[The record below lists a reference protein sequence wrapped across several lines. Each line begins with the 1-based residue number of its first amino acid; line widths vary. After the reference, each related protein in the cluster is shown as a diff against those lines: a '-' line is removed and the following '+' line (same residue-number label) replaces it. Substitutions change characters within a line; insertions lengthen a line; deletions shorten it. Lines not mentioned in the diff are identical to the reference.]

1 MTIWINTL
9 KIKMKTILKDYI
21 GHVES
26 PNPHG
31 TVSYLEPV
39 FKAQEGGYGTLSM
52 KSNISFIEAS
62 TRRVSSIW
70 DKETMQDIQAL
81 HGENGVDPSSMVRS
95 VLENVLE
102 TEMEM
107 TIEKEILTEMRS
119 EADRNW
125 REGWTKFQT
134 LANRWFGYE
143 PKMTWQERDGSLLR
157 SLVITANLM
166 LSKTRTGGIPFVIV
180 NGAVG
185 MWIQDLPEFIYAES
199 SVIHRSGGACVVG
212 NLMGRI
218 QVIVDPYLSFNERKI
233 VMGIKP
239 DVITNARIFML
250 ENPDAKLTFDDSY
263 DGSLNVKNILTKR
276 YGIKTIPSQSYL
288 TINFAEPGK
297 KHNLFTHLISKI
309 FKK

>member
-1 MTIWINTL
+1 
-9 KIKMKTILKDYI
+9 MKTILKDYI

-39 FKAQEGGYGTLSM
+39 FEGQEGGYGTISM
-52 KSNISFIEAS
+52 KLFTSFIETS
-62 TRRVSSIW
+62 SRKVSSVS
-70 DKETMQDIQAL
+70 DKEAMQDLQAL
-81 HGENGVDPSSMVRS
+81 HGVDPSSMMRS
-95 VLENVLE
+95 VLEN
-102 TEMEM
+102 EMAM
-107 TIEKEILTEMRS
+107 GIEKEILTKMRS

-125 REGWTKFQT
+125 REEWTKFQT

-157 SLVITANLM
+157 ILVITANLM
-166 LSKTRTGGIPFVIV
+166 LSKTRSGGTPFVIV

-185 MWIQDLPEFIYAES
+185 SWIQDLPEFIYTES
-199 SVIHRSGGACVVG
+199 HDVHRPGGSCVVG

-218 QVIVDPYLSFNERKI
+218 EVIVDQYLSFNERKI
-233 VMGIKP
+233 IMGIKP
-239 DVITNARIFML
+239 GEITNARIFML
-250 ENPDAKLTFDDSY
+250 ENPDAELTTEETY
-263 DGSLNVKNILTKR
+263 DGSFKVKNTLTKR

-288 TINFAEPGK
+288 TISFAEPGK
-297 KHNLFTHLISKI
+297 KHNLFTHLLSKI

>member
-1 MTIWINTL
+1 
-9 KIKMKTILKDYI
+9 MKTILKNYI

-39 FKAQEGGYGTLSM
+39 FEGQEGGYGVMSM
-52 KSNISFIEAS
+52 KAFTSFIETS
-62 TRRVSSIW
+62 PRRVSSIS
-70 DKETMQDIQAL
+70 DKEAMQDIQAL
-81 HGENGVDPSSMVRS
+81 HGIDPSSMLRS
-95 VLENVLE
+95 VLEN
-102 TEMEM
+102 EME
-107 TIEKEILTEMRS
+107 TGIEKEILTVMRS

-125 REGWTKFQT
+125 REEWTKFQT

-157 SLVITANLM
+157 ILGITANLM
-166 LSKTRTGGIPFVIV
+166 LSKTRTGGTPFVIV

-199 SVIHRSGGACVVG
+199 PGIHRSGGAYIVG

-218 QVIVDPYLSFNERKI
+218 EVIVDPYLSFNERKI
-233 VMGIKP
+233 IMGIKP
-239 DVITNARIFML
+239 DAITNARIFMI
-250 ENPDAKLTFDDSY
+250 ENPDAELTFKHIY
-263 DGSLNVKNILTKR
+263 EGSHKVKNTLTKR

-288 TINFAEPGK
+288 TISFAEPGK
-297 KHNLFTHLISKI
+297 KHNLFTHLLSKI

>member
-1 MTIWINTL
+1 
-9 KIKMKTILKDYI
+9 MKTILKDYI

-39 FKAQEGGYGTLSM
+39 FEAQEGGYGIMSM
-52 KSNISFIEAS
+52 KSNIHFIEAS
-62 TRRVSSIW
+62 SRRVSSIS

-81 HGENGVDPSSMVRS
+81 HGENGVDPSSMMRS
-95 VLENVLE
+95 VLEN
-102 TEMEM
+102 EMEM
-107 TIEKEILTEMRS
+107 GIEKEILTEMRS

-185 MWIQDLPEFIYAES
+185 MWIQGLPEFISAES
-199 SVIHRSGGACVVG
+199 SVIHRLIHRSGGARVVG

-239 DVITNARIFML
+239 SEITNARIFML
-250 ENPDAKLTFDDSY
+250 ENPDAELTFDDSY

>member
-1 MTIWINTL
+1 
-9 KIKMKTILKDYI
+9 MKTILKNYI

-31 TVSYLEPV
+31 TVGYLEPV
-39 FKAQEGGYGTLSM
+39 FEGQEGGYGTISM
-52 KSNISFIEAS
+52 KLYTSFIETS
-62 TRRVSSIW
+62 PRRVSSIS
-70 DKETMQDIQAL
+70 DKEAMQDIQAL
-81 HGENGVDPSSMVRS
+81 HGIDPSSMIRS
-95 VLENVLE
+95 VLENQ
-102 TEMEM
+102 MDQG
-107 TIEKEILTEMRS
+107 IEKEILTAMRS

-125 REGWTKFQT
+125 RGEWTKFQT

-166 LSKTRTGGIPFVIV
+166 LSKTRTGGTPFVIV

-185 MWIQDLPEFIYAES
+185 SWIQDLPEFISAEIS
-199 SVIHRSGGACVVG
+199 DIHRSGGACVVG

-218 QVIVDPYLSFNERKI
+218 EVIVDPYLSFNERKI

-239 DVITNARIFML
+239 DVTTNARIFMI
-250 ENPDAKLTFDDSY
+250 ENPDDELTFKHIY
-263 DGSLNVKNILTKR
+263 EGLHKVKNTLTKR

-288 TINFAEPGK
+288 TISFAEPGK
-297 KHNLFTHLISKI
+297 KHNLFTHILSRT

>member
-1 MTIWINTL
+1 
-9 KIKMKTILKDYI
+9 MKTILKDYI

-39 FKAQEGGYGTLSM
+39 FEGQEGGYGTISM
-52 KSNISFIEAS
+52 KLYTSFIETS
-62 TRRVSSIW
+62 PRRVSSIS
-70 DKETMQDIQAL
+70 DKEAMQDIQAL
-81 HGENGVDPSSMVRS
+81 HGIDPSSMLRS
-95 VLENVLE
+95 VLEN
-102 TEMEM
+102 EME
-107 TIEKEILTEMRS
+107 TGIEKEILTVMRS

-125 REGWTKFQT
+125 REEWTKFQT

-157 SLVITANLM
+157 ILGITSNLM
-166 LSKTRTGGIPFVIV
+166 LSKTRTGGTPFVIV

-199 SVIHRSGGACVVG
+199 SGIHRSGGAYVVG

-218 QVIVDPYLSFNERKI
+218 EVIVDPYLSFNERKI

-239 DVITNARIFML
+239 DAAANARIFMI
-250 ENPDAKLTFDDSY
+250 ENPDAELTFKHIY
-263 DGSLNVKNILTKR
+263 EGSHKVKNTLTKR

-288 TINFAEPGK
+288 TISFAEPGK
-297 KHNLFTHLISKI
+297 KHNLFTHLLSKI

>member
-1 MTIWINTL
+1 
-9 KIKMKTILKDYI
+9 MKTILKNYI

-39 FKAQEGGYGTLSM
+39 FEGQEGGYGVMSM
-52 KSNISFIEAS
+52 KAFTSFIETS
-62 TRRVSSIW
+62 PRRVSSIS
-70 DKETMQDIQAL
+70 DKEAMQDIQAL
-81 HGENGVDPSSMVRS
+81 HGIDPSSMLRS
-95 VLENVLE
+95 VLEN
-102 TEMEM
+102 EME
-107 TIEKEILTEMRS
+107 TGIEKEILTVMRS

-125 REGWTKFQT
+125 REEWTKFQT

-143 PKMTWQERDGSLLR
+143 PKKTWQERDGSLLR
-157 SLVITANLM
+157 SLGITANLM
-166 LSKTRTGGIPFVIV
+166 LSKTRTGGTPFVIV

-199 SVIHRSGGACVVG
+199 PGIHRSGGAYIVG

-218 QVIVDPYLSFNERKI
+218 EVIVDPYLSFNERKI
-233 VMGIKP
+233 IMGIKP
-239 DVITNARIFML
+239 DAITNARIFMI
-250 ENPDAKLTFDDSY
+250 ENPDAELTFKHIY
-263 DGSLNVKNILTKR
+263 EGSHKVKNTLTKR

-288 TINFAEPGK
+288 TISFAEPGK
-297 KHNLFTHLISKI
+297 KHNLFTHLLSKI

>member
-1 MTIWINTL
+1 
-9 KIKMKTILKDYI
+9 MKTILKDYI

-39 FKAQEGGYGTLSM
+39 FEGQEGGYGVMSTKLYT
-52 KSNISFIEAS
+52 SFIETS
-62 TRRVSSIW
+62 PRRVSSIS
-70 DKETMQDIQAL
+70 DKEAMQDIQAL
-81 HGENGVDPSSMVRS
+81 HGIDPSSMIRS
-95 VLENVLE
+95 VLEN
-102 TEMEM
+102 EMDQG
-107 TIEKEILTEMRS
+107 IEKEILTKMRS

-125 REGWTKFQT
+125 REEWTKFQT

-143 PKMTWQERDGSLLR
+143 PKMTWQERDGSLPR
-157 SLVITANLM
+157 ILVITANLM
-166 LSKTRTGGIPFVIV
+166 LSKTRTGGTPFVIV

-185 MWIQDLPEFIYAES
+185 MWIQDLPEFISAEIS
-199 SVIHRSGGACVVG
+199 DIHRSGGACVVG

-218 QVIVDPYLSFNERKI
+218 EVIVDPYLSFNERKI

-239 DVITNARIFML
+239 NEITNARIFVL
-250 ENPDAKLTFDDSY
+250 ENPDAELTFKHIY
-263 DGSLNVKNILTKR
+263 EGSHKVKNTLSKR

-288 TINFAEPGK
+288 TISFADPGK
-297 KHNLFTHLISKI
+297 KHNLFTHLLSKI

>member
-1 MTIWINTL
+1 
-9 KIKMKTILKDYI
+9 MKTILKDYI

-39 FKAQEGGYGTLSM
+39 FEAQEGGYGTLSI
-52 KSNISFIEAS
+52 KSNISFIEAF
-62 TRRVSSIW
+62 TRRVSSIS
-70 DKETMQDIQAL
+70 DKEAMQDIQAL
-81 HGENGVDPSSMVRS
+81 HGVDPSSMLSS
-95 VLENVLE
+95 VLEN
-102 TEMEM
+102 EMEQG
-107 TIEKEILTEMRS
+107 IEKEILTVMRS

-125 REGWTKFQT
+125 REEWTKFQT
-134 LANRWFGYE
+134 LANRWFEYE

-166 LSKTRTGGIPFVIV
+166 FSKTRTGGIPFVIV

-185 MWIQDLPEFIYAES
+185 MWIQDLPEFISAQS
-199 SVIHRSGGACVVG
+199 PDAHRSGGAYLIG
-212 NLMGRI
+212 NLIGRI
-218 QVIVDPYLSFNERKI
+218 EVIVDPYLTFNDTKI

-239 DVITNARIFML
+239 SEITNARIFML
-250 ENPDAKLTFDDSY
+250 ENPDAELTSLETY
-263 DGSLNVKNILTKR
+263 EGSHKVKNILSKR
-276 YGIKTIPSQSYL
+276 YGIKTIPSKNYL
-288 TINFAEPGK
+288 TINLGEPGK

>member
-1 MTIWINTL
+1 
-9 KIKMKTILKDYI
+9 MKTILKDYI

-39 FKAQEGGYGTLSM
+39 FEGQEGGYGTISM
-52 KSNISFIEAS
+52 KLYTSFIETS
-62 TRRVSSIW
+62 PRRVSSIS
-70 DKETMQDIQAL
+70 DKEAMQDIQAL
-81 HGENGVDPSSMVRS
+81 HGIDPSSMLRS
-95 VLENVLE
+95 VLEN
-102 TEMEM
+102 EMDQG
-107 TIEKEILTEMRS
+107 IEKEILTKMRS

-125 REGWTKFQT
+125 REEWTKFQT

-166 LSKTRTGGIPFVIV
+166 LSKTRTGGTPFVIV

-199 SVIHRSGGACVVG
+199 PGINRSGGACVIG

-218 QVIVDPYLSFNERKI
+218 EVIVDPYLSFNERKI

-239 DVITNARIFML
+239 DAITNARIFIM
-250 ENPDAKLTFDDSY
+250 ENPDVELTIEDTY
-263 DGSLNVKNILTKR
+263 DGSLKVKNILPKR

-288 TINFAEPGK
+288 TISFAEPGK
-297 KHNLFTHLISKI
+297 KHNLFTHLLSKI

>member
-1 MTIWINTL
+1 
-9 KIKMKTILKDYI
+9 MKTILKNYI

-39 FKAQEGGYGTLSM
+39 FEGQEGGYGTISM
-52 KSNISFIEAS
+52 KAFTSFIETS
-62 TRRVSSIW
+62 PRRVSSIS
-70 DKETMQDIQAL
+70 DKEAMQDIQAF
-81 HGENGVDPSSMVRS
+81 HGVDPSSMLRS
-95 VLENVLE
+95 VLEN
-102 TEMEM
+102 EME
-107 TIEKEILTEMRS
+107 TGIEKEILTEMRS

-125 REGWTKFQT
+125 REKWTKFQT

-143 PKMTWQERDGSLLR
+143 PKMTWQEGDGSLLR

-166 LSKTRTGGIPFVIV
+166 LSKTRSGGTPFVIV

-185 MWIQDLPEFIYAES
+185 SWIQDLPEFIYTES
-199 SVIHRSGGACVVG
+199 HDVHRPGGAFLIG
-212 NLMGRI
+212 NLIGRI
-218 QVIVDPYLSFNERKI
+218 EVIVDPYLTFNDTKI

-239 DVITNARIFML
+239 SEITNARIFML
-250 ENPDAKLTFDDSY
+250 ENPDAELTSLETY
-263 DGSLNVKNILTKR
+263 EGSHKVKNALTKR

-288 TINFAEPGK
+288 TINLAEPGK
-297 KHNLFTHLISKI
+297 THNLFTHILSKI